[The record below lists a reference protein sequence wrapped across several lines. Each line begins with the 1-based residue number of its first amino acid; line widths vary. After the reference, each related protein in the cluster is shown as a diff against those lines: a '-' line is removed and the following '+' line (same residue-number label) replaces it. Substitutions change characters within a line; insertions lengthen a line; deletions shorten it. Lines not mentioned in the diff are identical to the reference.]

1 MEIVGSPVYYMGGAT
16 QAYAFKLI
24 SNMVGMTNLAVL
36 SEGMRL
42 CEKAG
47 IKGNL
52 FQNYWQKLERIQ
64 LSFI

>member
-42 CEKAG
+42 CEKLVLKV
-47 IKGNL
+47 IYSK
-52 FQNYWQKLERIQ
+52 NYWQKQEQIQ